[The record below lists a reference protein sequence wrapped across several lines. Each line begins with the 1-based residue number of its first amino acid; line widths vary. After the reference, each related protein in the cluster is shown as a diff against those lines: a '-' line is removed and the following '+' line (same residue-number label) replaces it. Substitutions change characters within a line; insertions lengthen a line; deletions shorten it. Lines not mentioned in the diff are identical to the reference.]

1 MSLEEA
7 CKKAV
12 ESDRAKTICGS
23 AIQVTIQADETKFR
37 QLEKSYGETIERA
50 LQERIKQVTAA
61 WKKLRRE
68 GPWYF

>member
-12 ESDRAKTICGS
+12 ESGRAKTVCGS

-37 QLEKSYGETIERA
+37 HVEKNYGGAIEHA
-50 LQERIKQVTAA
+50 LQEMSRQVTAA